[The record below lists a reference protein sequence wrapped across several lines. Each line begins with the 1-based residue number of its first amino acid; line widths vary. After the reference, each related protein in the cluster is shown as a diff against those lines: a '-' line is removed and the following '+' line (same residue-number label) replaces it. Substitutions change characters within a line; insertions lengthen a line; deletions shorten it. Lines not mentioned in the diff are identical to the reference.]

1 MADEQIKDTTISTNE
16 QSVSKEQHKINIV
29 KKIISCATAVM
40 KAAFSKGDADTVWYK
55 KGLYYAVAG
64 ILAAIVYV
72 FTYHGVEVIDWI
84 TELIKGLF

>member
-55 KGLYYAVAG
+55 KGLYYTAAG

-72 FTYHGVEVIDWI
+72 FTYHGVEVIDWV